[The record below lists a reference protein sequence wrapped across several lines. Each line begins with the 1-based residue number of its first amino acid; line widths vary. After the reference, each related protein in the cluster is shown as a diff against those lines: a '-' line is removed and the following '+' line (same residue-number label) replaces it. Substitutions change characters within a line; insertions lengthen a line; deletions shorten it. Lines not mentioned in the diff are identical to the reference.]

1 MAIIS
6 LVLGVFTIYHWEKE
20 QKYDDVLKGLLFFD
34 FIPVS
39 YGLFILSSAA
49 LSPSFVFDSSNMSV
63 TVTTF
68 HFIEDYRITHYPVIY
83 GSMMIIFAFIFIV
96 FGFLIPTISYVLQ
109 NPSTELTLMPLESG
123 IVLIVVLGLL
133 LGLGVLFKKRNNR
146 LM

>member
-1 MAIIS
+1 MAY
-6 LVLGVFTIYHWEKE
+6 VFS
-20 QKYDDVLKGLLFFD
+20 D
-34 FIPVS
+34 
-39 YGLFILSSAA
+39 
-49 LSPSFVFDSSNMSV
+49 
-63 TVTTF
+63 
-68 HFIEDYRITHYPVIY
+68 FIEDYRITHYPVIY

-146 LM
+146 LMW